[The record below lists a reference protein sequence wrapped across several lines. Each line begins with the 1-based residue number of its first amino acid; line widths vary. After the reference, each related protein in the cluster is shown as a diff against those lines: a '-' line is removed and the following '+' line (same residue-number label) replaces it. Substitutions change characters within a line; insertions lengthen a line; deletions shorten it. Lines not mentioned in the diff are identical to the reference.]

1 MGVAAVRQIHSRISG
16 SLAGVRLCRLAE
28 RRGAA
33 LGSCTLAGREQIP
46 GLEMSSLGP
55 HRRDRRPRWVI
66 GC

>member
-1 MGVAAVRQIHSRISG
+1 MGVAAVRQIHSWISG
-16 SLAGVRLCRLAE
+16 SLAGGRLWRLGE

-33 LGSCTLAGREQIP
+33 SGSCTLVGREQIP

-55 HRRDRRPRWVI
+55 PRRDRRPRWVI